1 MPASVDRNGASAL
14 ITGAESPGSTTMA
27 GPPSWT
33 VQMQLSVKAGSAISF
48 MTKSPAIISLAE
60 WLQTPSGRYLLA
72 WEQQHMDRA
81 VVDLFGFHAL
91 QLGLPALD
99 ALRANRMP
107 HRFMSGNGTPAPP
120 VDDQAPKPAAIA
132 LHCDFDALPFDSQ
145 SLDLVVL
152 PHSLELARDPHLAL
166 REVERVLRPEGRVVI
181 VGFNP
186 ASLWG
191 LRQRLG
197 RMRRGLGFGRRRP
210 LFLPSAGEFIGY
222 RRLRDWLRLL
232 SFEVEAGRFGCYRPP
247 VASDR
252 WLSRFEWTEGA
263 GDRWWPVFG
272 AVYSLT
278 AVKRVRGM
286 RLVGLVRNERLN
298 AKPAPAVVAHHHRD
312 ITHIDED
319 IS

>member
-1 MPASVDRNGASAL
+1 MSNSA
-14 ITGAESPGSTTMA
+14 
-27 GPPSWT
+27 
-33 VQMQLSVKAGSAISF
+33 
-48 MTKSPAIISLAE
+48 AIIGLAD
-60 WLQTPSGRYLLA
+60 WLRTPAGRYLLA
-72 WEQQHMDRA
+72 WEQAHLDHA
-81 VVDLFGFHAL
+81 VADIFGFHAL
-91 QLGLPALD
+91 QLGLPELD

-107 HRFMSGNGTPAPP
+107 HRWVSGDGSEANGH
-120 VDDQAPKPAAIA
+120 DDHELAVPPAAIC
-132 LHCDFDALPFDSQ
+132 LQCDYDALPFDSQ

-152 PHSLELARDPHLAL
+152 PHSLELARDPHLTL

-197 RMRRGLGFGRRRP
+197 RMRRGMGFSRHMP
-210 LFLPSAGEFIGY
+210 LYLPSEGDFIGY

-247 VASDR
+247 VVSER
-252 WLSRFEWTEGA
+252 WLSRYEWTERL

-272 AVYSLT
+272 AVYSIT

-286 RLVGLVRNERLN
+286 RLVGLVRKERIK
-298 AKPAPAVVAHHHRD
+298 AKAAPAVVAHHHPHR
-312 ITHIDED
+312 TRLAQPAETEH
-319 IS
+319 S